1 MDVVG
6 DVDFNRG
13 LLSFEFSQ
21 TVGKEQFL
29 NFFAPTSFFEVVLRY
44 SELWTRDVNERR
56 SKSVL
61 TYVGGQRRGR
71 G

>member
-1 MDVVG
+1 
-6 DVDFNRG
+6 
-13 LLSFEFSQ
+13 
-21 TVGKEQFL
+21 
-29 NFFAPTSFFEVVLRY
+29 VVLRY